1 VLSAKEQLEKFHGVV
16 FEEGAIRVATAASRR
31 FLFGRQLPDRVI
43 DLLDEAGARA
53 RMRRETESAEL
64 IALRQRIRRIA
75 RTVESAITN
84 LELEK
89 ARQWA
94 EEEDLSARTYPGS
107 TTNPRR
113 SRHKEVRSHQ
123 RTFWR

>member
-1 VLSAKEQLEKFHGVV
+1 
-16 FEEGAIRVATAASRR
+16 
-31 FLFGRQLPDRVI
+31 LFGRQLPDRVI